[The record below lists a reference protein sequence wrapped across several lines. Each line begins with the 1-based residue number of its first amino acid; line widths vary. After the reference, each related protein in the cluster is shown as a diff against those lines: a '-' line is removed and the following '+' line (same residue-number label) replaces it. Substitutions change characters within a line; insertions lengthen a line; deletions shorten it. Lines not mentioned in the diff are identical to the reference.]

1 MFACHTDAAAMAV
14 ETERALQSTSR
25 GSDCSAT
32 QTRLAR
38 WTTAAGL
45 VSSFGVCAACCLLPF
60 VLISL
65 GITSAWV
72 GTLDRLAPFK
82 WFFVIATMALLGYGF
97 YLAYFKSKPACA
109 GGSKCRT
116 CAPNTLMRLGLWA
129 GLLIAIGGLLFERFE
144 SLFV

>member
-1 MFACHTDAAAMAV
+1 MAAEAR
-14 ETERALQSTSR
+14 RAFQRTS
-25 GSDCSAT
+25 GDGDCRAT
-32 QTRLAR
+32 PTRLAR

-60 VLISL
+60 VFISL
-65 GITSAWV
+65 GVTSAWV

-97 YLAYFKSKPACA
+97 YVAYFRSKPVCA
-109 GGSKCRT
+109 SGPECQT
-116 CAPNTLMRLGLWA
+116 CAPSTLMRVGLWT
-129 GLLIAIGGLLFERFE
+129 GLLIAVGGLVFEQLE